1 MAKRSKSLIF
11 KAREDKARR
20 ERLEYERLTLALE
33 EAETEEERDQ
43 ANEALRIFTKRG
55 KRSRRRSQS
64 SRKLRLQHALRR
76 WKPADQLE
84 DAGSHGVEGWPRHGS
99 LGISNA
105 RKR

>member
-43 ANEALRIFTKRG
+43 ANEALRWDFSIT
-55 KRSRRRSQS
+55 QES
-64 SRKLRLQHALRR
+64 SRQR
-76 WKPADQLE
+76 
-84 DAGSHGVEGWPRHGS
+84 SHSMTRQPPH
-99 LGISNA
+99 
-105 RKR
+105 